1 MGTEVAGA
9 SARAT
14 SVPEMPKP
22 VEKSP
27 VPLKPPVWTWEI
39 PIYFFVGG
47 VAGAAAVVAVA
58 AELAGA
64 DIAVARDA
72 RAIAAIGALLSPVL
86 LVSDLGRPSRFLNML
101 RVFKWQSPMSV
112 GAWTLVAFSSAVFAS
127 IALRLLPN
135 VVTPI
140 PVAADLVAAAA
151 GALLATYTG
160 VLIGATAIPVW
171 ARHVSSLPLHFGAS
185 ALGAAVSLLELAGH
199 RAAALNRIGIGTAAF
214 ETILLVHLEWQ
225 RDRVAR
231 SLFTGGSGALVRSGA
246 WLSGPLALVLRLAN
260 GVAPGL
266 RLVAAVSMTI
276 GSLVTRFGWIAAGRR
291 SAGDRAAVL
300 ELD

>member
-1 MGTEVAGA
+1 
-9 SARAT
+9 
-14 SVPEMPKP
+14 

-47 VAGAAAVVAVA
+47 AAGAAAVVAVA

-72 RAIAAIGALLSPVL
+72 RAIAAIGALLSPIL
-86 LVSDLGRPSRFLNML
+86 LVSDLGRPARFLNML

-112 GAWTLVAFSSAVFAS
+112 GAWTLIAFSSAVFAS
-127 IALRLLPN
+127 IALRLLPADL
-135 VVTPI
+135 TPLA
-140 PVAADLVAAAA
+140 VAADIVAAAT

-214 ETILLVHLEWQ
+214 ETLLLVHLELQ

-231 SLFTGGSGALVRSGA
+231 SLFAGGSGVLVRMGA
-246 WLSGPLALVLRLAN
+246 SLTGPLALVLRLAS
-260 GVAPGL
+260 GVAPAL

>member
-1 MGTEVAGA
+1 
-9 SARAT
+9 
-14 SVPEMPKP
+14 MPKP

-47 VAGAAAVVAVA
+47 AAGAAAVVAVA

-86 LVSDLGRPSRFLNML
+86 LISDLGRPSRFLNML

-112 GAWTLVAFSSAVFAS
+112 GAWTLVAFSSAVFAA
-127 IALRLLPN
+127 IALRELPT
-135 VVTPI
+135 VIVPLA
-140 PVAADLVAAAA
+140 VAADIVAAVT

-185 ALGAAVSLLELAGH
+185 ALGAAVSLLELVGH

-214 ETILLVHLEWQ
+214 ETLLLVHLEWQ

-231 SLFTGGSGALVRSGA
+231 SLYAGGSGVLVRAGA
-246 WLSGPLALVLRLAN
+246 WLTGPLALVLRLTN
-260 GVAPGL
+260 SIVPGL
-266 RLVAAVSMTI
+266 RLLAAVSMII
-276 GSLVTRFGWIAAGRR
+276 GSLITRFGWIAAGRR

-300 ELD
+300 ELDA

>member
-1 MGTEVAGA
+1 
-9 SARAT
+9 
-14 SVPEMPKP
+14 
-22 VEKSP
+22 
-27 VPLKPPVWTWEI
+27 
-39 PIYFFVGG
+39 
-47 VAGAAAVVAVA
+47 
-58 AELAGA
+58 
-64 DIAVARDA
+64 
-72 RAIAAIGALLSPVL
+72 
-86 LVSDLGRPSRFLNML
+86 
-101 RVFKWQSPMSV
+101 MSV

-127 IALRLLPN
+127 IALRLVPN
-135 VVTPI
+135 VTTPI
-140 PVAADLVAAAA
+140 PVAADLVAALT

-225 RDRVAR
+225 RDRLAR
-231 SLFTGGSGALVRSGA
+231 SLFAGRSGILVRAGA
-246 WLSGPLALVLRLAN
+246 WLTGPMPLVLRLADTM
-260 GVAPGL
+260 APGL
-266 RLVAAVSMTI
+266 RLLAAVSMVI

-300 ELD
+300 ELDT

>member
-1 MGTEVAGA
+1 
-9 SARAT
+9 
-14 SVPEMPKP
+14 
-22 VEKSP
+22 
-27 VPLKPPVWTWEI
+27 
-39 PIYFFVGG
+39 
-47 VAGAAAVVAVA
+47 
-58 AELAGA
+58 
-64 DIAVARDA
+64 
-72 RAIAAIGALLSPVL
+72 
-86 LVSDLGRPSRFLNML
+86 ML

-127 IALRLLPN
+127 IALRLLPADL
-135 VVTPI
+135 TPLA
-140 PVAADLVAAAA
+140 VAADIVAAAT

-185 ALGAAVSLLELAGH
+185 ALGAAASLLELAGH
-199 RAAALNRIGIGTAAF
+199 RAAALNRIGIGTAVL
-214 ETILLVHLEWQ
+214 ETLLLVHLEWQ

-231 SLFTGGSGALVRSGA
+231 SLFAGGSGVLVRAGA
-246 WLSGPLALVLRLAN
+246 LLTGPLALVLRLAT
-260 GVAPGL
+260 GVAPAL